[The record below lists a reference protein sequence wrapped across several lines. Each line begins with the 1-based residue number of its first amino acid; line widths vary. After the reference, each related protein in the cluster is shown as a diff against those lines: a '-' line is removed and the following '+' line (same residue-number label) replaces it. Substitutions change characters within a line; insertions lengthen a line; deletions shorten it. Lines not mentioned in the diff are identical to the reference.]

1 MLAIFSKERYNDI
14 RSGVRWCNNP
24 QSLPLG
30 EGDRAERGRMRGV
43 TAAKPPKVLSIL
55 PPAAVIT
62 LIRQKSEIFDTFP
75 QGKALLK

>member
-1 MLAIFSKERYNDI
+1 
-14 RSGVRWCNNP
+14 
-24 QSLPLG
+24 
-30 EGDRAERGRMRGV
+30 MRGV